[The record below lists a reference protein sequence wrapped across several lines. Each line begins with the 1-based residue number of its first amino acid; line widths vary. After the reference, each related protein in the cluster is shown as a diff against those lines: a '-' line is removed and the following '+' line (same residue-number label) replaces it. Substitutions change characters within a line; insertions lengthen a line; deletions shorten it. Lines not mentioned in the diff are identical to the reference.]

1 MQINLLLHPAFPIF
15 VEDRIRFSQLLLPL
29 AIFDI
34 VLDRMH
40 LGKPGP
46 SSRFLS
52 VFTIFVYVET
62 NRQML

>member
-15 VEDRIRFSQLLLPL
+15 VKDRIRF
-29 AIFDI
+29 
-34 VLDRMH
+34 
-40 LGKPGP
+40 GKPGP

-52 VFTIFVYVET
+52 AFTIFVYVET